1 MRLLAVVRRFKRFH
15 ALLTRLFPFFDCL
28 GHPADHVL
36 APWRLVLTLCI
47 VLCAILERLYM
58 RLTAVI
64 PHFRALSRPLDLNI
78 YDSDCLGHP
87 ADHVLAPQWLV

>member
-47 VLCAILERLYM
+47 VLCVTLERLYM

-87 ADHVLAPQWLV
+87 ADHVLAPRWLV